1 MVAQAGSDGMIDDL
15 DPPSWLDE
23 FEDAQR
29 EIGDDP
35 KPGRMWGL
43 SNIVTPDD
51 VVFAGSAEMGKR
63 CVAAGWPQVVA
74 LEPPNV
80 PNLKRRVERML
91 AVLQD
96 ETICDKLDPVTRF
109 RIAFG
114 TGDEDRRIAEEIAR
128 RLGKHRCLQ
137 VDWPTKRGIAAVN
150 EALHDAKPYPL
161 KGIQVVN
168 PDELLLRR
176 QRPQT
181 PTMTTGCMATDDAM
195 ALPTEGR
202 VIVVTGIP
210 NMGKS
215 PWVTHI
221 AAHTALKHDRRWA
234 IFSPEMSPWT
244 DLADLVMQAVMG
256 KSIRTDDRQFN
267 RGQASDGDLD
277 KFGWFVRERF
287 CFIEFEDEDG
297 AGDDTSDYRGPTL
310 GWVLERAQEAVL
322 RRGVTDLVIDPWN
335 EVDAERPE
343 GMSEPQWLGRCIQ
356 RLDRFAKRYGC
367 NVWVVA
373 HPNVMRAAKQGEPA
387 PMPGIYDVSG
397 GSMWANKAAIMLC
410 VHRKGEATEIHT
422 LKAKFP
428 RWGRRNAF
436 GTIHYDGWSGRYFDT
451 ATFGQETF

>member
-1 MVAQAGSDGMIDDL
+1 MIDDL
-15 DPPSWLDE
+15 DPPSWMDE

-29 EIGDDP
+29 EVGEDP

-43 SNIVTPDD
+43 LNIVTPDD

-63 CVAAGWPQVVA
+63 CVAAGFPQVIA
-74 LEPPNV
+74 LEPPNI
-80 PNLKRRVERML
+80 PNLKRKVERML

-96 ETICDKLDPVTRF
+96 AAVAEALEPVARF

-114 TGDEDRRIAEEIAR
+114 AGEEERRIAGEIVR
-128 RLGKHRCLQ
+128 RLGRHRCLQ
-137 VDWPTKRGIAAVN
+137 VDWPTKRGLPAVT
-150 EALHDAKPYPL
+150 EALHAARPYPL

-168 PDELLLRR
+168 PDDLLARR
-176 QRPQT
+176 LRPQT
-181 PTMTTGCMATDDAM
+181 PTLTTGCTTTDYTLS
-195 ALPTEGR
+195 LPTEGR

-244 DLADLVMQAVMG
+244 DLADLVTQAVMG
-256 KSIRTDDRQFN
+256 KSIRAFDREHNREVATDDELVR
-267 RGQASDGDLD
+267 
-277 KFGWFVRERF
+277 FGWFVRERF

-297 AGDDTSDYRGPTL
+297 AGDETSDYRGPTL
-310 GWVLERAQEAVL
+310 GWVLDRAQEAVL

-373 HPNVMRAAKQGEPA
+373 HPNVMRSPKQGEPA

-410 VHRKGEATEIHT
+410 VHRKGEATEIHN
-422 LKAKFP
+422 LKVKFP
-428 RWGRRNAF
+428 RWGKRNDF
-436 GTIHYDGWSGRYFDT
+436 GIIHYDRWNGRYSENLN
-451 ATFGQETF
+451 FGQETF